1 MSDLKKHTTKD
12 GSLSLYSL
20 SFEEGFHDKDGAL
33 RESIDK
39 YLLPAQLEKFSNLEK
54 IVVLDV
60 CMGLGYNTGCILE
73 ELLLSNIKVEWHGLE
88 IDQRPLDIGLNEK
101 IFKKIWSPK
110 VLNFFSCLNE
120 SGRWIGDFSEGT
132 IHWGDARQTIH
143 EIEDSLKFDLILLD
157 PFSPQKCPELWS
169 EEFIFLLSKRLSIEG
184 RLITYSTAAS
194 VRASLKRA
202 GLKIYSTIPSKNSNR
217 KWSSGTVATKKKLE
231 QYISSKGSQ
240 LKELS
245 AREIEHLAT
254 RSSIPYRDPTGEGK
268 YEEIISKR
276 KLEQSK
282 SQLKNTSIWRKR
294 WNTARKQESN

>member
-1 MSDLKKHTTKD
+1 MNDLKKHTTKD

-39 YLLPAQLEKFSNLEK
+39 YLLPAQLENFSDSEK

-73 ELLLSNIKVEWHGLE
+73 KLLQSNIKVNWHGLE
-88 IDQRPLDIGLNEK
+88 IDQRPLDIGLSEK
-101 IFKKIWSPK
+101 IFKKTWSPK
-110 VLNFFSCLNE
+110 VLNFFNCLNE
-120 SGRWIGDFSEGT
+120 SGRWIEGFHEGT

-143 EIEDSLKFDLILLD
+143 EIKDSLKFDLILLD

-169 EEFIFLLSKRLSIEG
+169 EEFIFSLSKKLSIEG
-184 RLITYSTAAS
+184 RLITYSSAAS
-194 VRASLKRA
+194 IRASLKRA
-202 GLKIYSTIPSKNSNR
+202 GLKIYSTVPSKSNNK
-217 KWSSGTVATKKKLE
+217 KWSMGTVAMKKKLK
-231 QYISSKGSQ
+231 QYFSSKGSQ
-240 LKELS
+240 LKNLS
-245 AREIEHLAT
+245 AREVEHLAT

-268 YEEIISKR
+268 HEEIISRR

-282 SQLKNTSIWRKR
+282 SQLINTSIWRKK
-294 WNTARKQESN
+294 WNTARKQ